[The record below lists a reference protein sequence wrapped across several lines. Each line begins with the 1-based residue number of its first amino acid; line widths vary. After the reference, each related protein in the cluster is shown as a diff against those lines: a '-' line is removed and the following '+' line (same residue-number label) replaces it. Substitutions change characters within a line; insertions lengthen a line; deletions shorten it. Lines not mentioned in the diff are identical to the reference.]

1 MEFGLNFNEMSSP
14 RVLVLDDDVA
24 ICRIVSQMLAL
35 GAYEVRTTQ
44 TIDDALA
51 AIKEKAFD
59 AYILDHRLR
68 DGSGLDVAERL
79 RAMGSTAP
87 ILMLSG
93 YDLGDDA
100 KARAQALSV
109 YEIVQ
114 KPFSAGALH
123 DALRRCLQ
131 APPVTNLAP
140 TSNHSE
146 QKEAKP
152 FKAKKR
158 LSLTVRIGVFFLF
171 LILIGIAI
179 YLFLGPH

>member
-1 MEFGLNFNEMSSP
+1 MSSP

-24 ICRIVSQMLAL
+24 ICRIVSQMLAP

-59 AYILDHRLR
+59 AYILDYRLR

-93 YDLGDDA
+93 YDLGDA

-114 KPFSAGALH
+114 KPFSA
-123 DALRRCLQ
+123 DALQDALKRGLQ
-131 APPVTNLAP
+131 APPVTLLAA
-140 TSNHSE
+140 TSIHSE

-158 LSLTVRIGVFFLF
+158 LSLTVRIAVVFLF
-171 LILIGIAI
+171 LILIGLAI
-179 YLFLGPH
+179 YLLVGPH

>member
-1 MEFGLNFNEMSSP
+1 MSSL

-44 TIDDALA
+44 TMDDALA

-59 AYILDHRLR
+59 AYILDYRLPN
-68 DGSGLDVAERL
+68 GSGLDVAERL

-87 ILMLSG
+87 ILLLSG
-93 YDLGDDA
+93 YDLGDV

-109 YEIVQ
+109 FESVQ

-123 DALRRCLQ
+123 DALRRSLE

-140 TSNHSE
+140 TDYSE

-158 LSLTVRIGVFFLF
+158 LSLAVRIGIVFLF
-171 LILIGIAI
+171 LILIGVTI
-179 YLFLGPH
+179 YLLMGPH

>member
-1 MEFGLNFNEMSSP
+1 MSSP

-87 ILMLSG
+87 ILVLAG
-93 YDLGDDA
+93 YDLGDA
-100 KARAQALSV
+100 NARAQALSV

-114 KPFSAGALH
+114 KPFSAGDLQ
-123 DALRRCLQ
+123 DALRRSLE
-131 APPVTNLAP
+131 APPITNLAL
-140 TSNHSE
+140 TDYSE
-146 QKEAKP
+146 QKKAKP
-152 FKAKKR
+152 LKAKKR
-158 LSLTVRIGVFFLF
+158 LSLTVLIAVFFLF
-171 LILIGIAI
+171 LILIGVTI
-179 YLFLGPH
+179 YLFLGPR